1 MKKAAAAALSL
12 LIWGVGWIWFFFGAL
27 FLLLI
32 GVFRAGSFFET
43 WLKGLCRSLV
53 WICGIRV
60 TVSGREN
67 FQAGRQYILMM
78 NHVNI
83 LDGFVFYRS
92 FPGKARGIEEESHFD
107 WPVYGWVIRR
117 MGQIPVNRR
126 SGTRALESLRR
137 AAELIRQKKDYSFM
151 VLPEGTRTR
160 QRQTGAL
167 QEGRVPAGPGDRAG
181 HPAPGAEGSL
191 PHQPPRQHAPP
202 PRPDGILHRKTH
214 PDGGLFE
221 RNYLA
226 VNRQGTRSV
235 PEVCGLTGL
244 FVTRNL

>member
-1 MKKAAAAALSL
+1 MKKAVSAALSL
-12 LIWGVGWIWFFFGAL
+12 LIWCVGWIWFFFGAL

-53 WICGIRV
+53 WICGILV

-92 FPGKARGIEEESHFD
+92 FPGKARGIEDESHFD

-117 MGQIPVNRR
+117 MGQIPINRK
-126 SGTRALESLRR
+126 SGIKAMESLRR
-137 AAELIRQKKDYSFM
+137 AAALIRQKKDFSCAVF
-151 VLPEGTRTR
+151 PEGTRTVN
-160 QRQTGAL
+160 GKLGPFKKGGFLLAL
-167 QEGRVPAGPGDRAG
+167 E
-181 HPAPGAEGSL
+181 
-191 PHQPPRQHAPP
+191 
-202 PRPDGILHRKTH
+202 
-214 PDGGLFE
+214 
-221 RNYLA
+221 
-226 VNRQGTRSV
+226 
-235 PEVCGLTGL
+235 TGL
-244 FVTRNL
+244 DILPLVQKGAYSINRRNSLLLRPGRIDYFIEKPISVAGYSRQNLSELMEKVRNVFLKYVE

>member
-12 LIWGVGWIWFFFGAL
+12 LIWCVGWAWFSFGAF

-32 GVFRAGSFFET
+32 GVFRAGAFFEA

-67 FQAGRQYILMM
+67 FQAGRQYLLML

-83 LDGFVFYRS
+83 LDGFVFYPS

-126 SGTRALESLRR
+126 SGARALESLRR
-137 AAELIRQKKDYSFM
+137 AAELIRQKKDFSFM

-160 QRQTGAL
+160 DGKLGPFKKGGFLLALETGLDILPLVQKGAYGINRRGSL
-167 QEGRVPAGPGDRAG
+167 LIRPGRVEFVIEKPIPVAGYTKENIVQLIDKVRGVY
-181 HPAPGAEGSL
+181 L
-191 PHQPPRQHAPP
+191 QHV
-202 PRPDGILHRKTH
+202 
-214 PDGGLFE
+214 E
-221 RNYLA
+221 
-226 VNRQGTRSV
+226 
-235 PEVCGLTGL
+235 
-244 FVTRNL
+244 

>member
-1 MKKAAAAALSL
+1 MKKAVSAALSL
-12 LIWGVGWIWFFFGAL
+12 LIWCVGWIWFFFGAL

-53 WICGIRV
+53 WICGILV

-92 FPGKARGIEEESHFD
+92 FPGKARGIEDESHFD

-117 MGQIPVNRR
+117 IGQIPINRK
-126 SGTRALESLRR
+126 SGIKAMESLRR
-137 AAELIRQKKDYSFM
+137 AAALIRQKKDFSCAVF
-151 VLPEGTRTR
+151 PEGTRTVN
-160 QRQTGAL
+160 GKLGPFKKGGFLLAL
-167 QEGRVPAGPGDRAG
+167 E
-181 HPAPGAEGSL
+181 
-191 PHQPPRQHAPP
+191 
-202 PRPDGILHRKTH
+202 
-214 PDGGLFE
+214 
-221 RNYLA
+221 
-226 VNRQGTRSV
+226 
-235 PEVCGLTGL
+235 TGL
-244 FVTRNL
+244 DILPLVQKGAYSINRRSSLLLRPGRIDYFIEKPISVAGYSRQNLSELMEKVRNVFLKYVE

>member
-1 MKKAAAAALSL
+1 MKKAASAALSL
-12 LIWGVGWIWFFFGAL
+12 LIWCVGWIWFFFGAL

-53 WICGIRV
+53 WICGILV

-83 LDGFVFYRS
+83 FDGFVFYRS
-92 FPGKARGIEEESHFD
+92 FPGKARGIEDESHFD

-117 MGQIPVNRR
+117 MGQIPINRK
-126 SGTRALESLRR
+126 SGIKAMESLRR
-137 AAELIRQKKDYSFM
+137 ATELIGRKKDYSFM

-160 QRQTGAL
+160 DGKLGPFKKGGFLLALETGLDILPLVQKGAYRINHRNSL
-167 QEGRVPAGPGDRAG
+167 LLRPGRVEFFIEKPIPVAEFSKENIAQLMDKVRAVFLKYV
-181 HPAPGAEGSL
+181 E
-191 PHQPPRQHAPP
+191 
-202 PRPDGILHRKTH
+202 
-214 PDGGLFE
+214 
-221 RNYLA
+221 
-226 VNRQGTRSV
+226 
-235 PEVCGLTGL
+235 
-244 FVTRNL
+244 